1 MGLAN
6 RSGSHMFQLRNV
18 AVQNRN
24 TSKGS
29 DHALGRSFLY
39 KKQKKCGILKI
50 SQKSVSH
57 KKRKGR

>member
-39 KKQKKCGILKI
+39 KKN
-50 SQKSVSH
+50 
-57 KKRKGR
+57 KRNAAY